1 VNTSPRPKSVALIFL
16 LGAFLTGGAV
26 GYAATKT
33 FDSPKPIPQFTSAQM
48 RTEIKRKLQLT
59 PEQITQFDA
68 HYDARRAVLDSLRT
82 LYQPAMDSIRAIFQ
96 PKIDSVRANNQE
108 NVMQI
113 LDASQKDTYSK
124 MIADDKH
131 RADSTKKANAK

>member
-1 VNTSPRPKSVALIFL
+1 MFL

-33 FDSPKPIPQFTSAQM
+33 FDSPKPIPQYTPAQM
-48 RTEIKRKLQLT
+48 REEIKRKLVLS
-59 PEQITQFDA
+59 PEQALQFDA
-68 HYDARRAVLDSLRT
+68 RYDARRVVLDSLRT

-96 PKIDSVRANNQE
+96 PKIDSVRADNQE
-108 NVMQI
+108 NVMKI
-113 LDASQKDTYSK
+113 LDASQKDTYRN
-124 MIADDKH
+124 MISDDKR